1 MNFFKILALC
11 SVTHVALF
19 ASENMSRSKSL
30 SNQELPSQS
39 RDTQSLSDV
48 ESDGQE
54 SDHSSEM
61 SKASAPM
68 EFGFKPAES
77 QELSSPERFK
87 QIKASPEVA
96 RNETEFWAHQLSEHA
111 LFLHLGL
118 EEPQFK
124 KRGLEFHKRFEAF
137 RKNMSDK
144 TINQILP
151 LIKELRAYQMDVITT
166 LKSGKWIG
174 WIFPSWAKHI
184 TGELDYFVDKLNNV
198 PYSAERE
205 VKFWDKVNSDHAALE
220 ARLLDPKERELSIK
234 ADETSQKIAQIATD
248 SEEAQFIK
256 LSLMA
261 SKELDAFNKQT
272 GDGIKQNKIQ
282 STIHPMLLEHVMR
295 EGKRSIEIL
304 TKLQKQDSAKQGQKD
319 QGQNDQDQVDQD
331 EEVEEEQETIQE

>member
-1 MNFFKILALC
+1 MNFLKILALC
-11 SVTHVALF
+11 AMTHVALF
-19 ASENMSRSKSL
+19 ASENIVRSGSL
-30 SNQELPSQS
+30 SNQQPGLRSK
-39 RDTQSLSDV
+39 DTQSLSNADAKSDSTSSSSKKTEPSADV
-48 ESDGQE
+48 D
-54 SDHSSEM
+54 
-61 SKASAPM
+61 
-68 EFGFKPAES
+68 FGFDPIES
-77 QELSSPERFK
+77 KELSSPERFK
-87 QIKASPEVA
+87 RIKASPEVA
-96 RNETEFWAHQLSEHA
+96 LDETKFWAHQLSEHA

-118 EEPQFK
+118 EDPQLKRQALDHYK
-124 KRGLEFHKRFEAF
+124 KFEAF
-137 RKNMSDK
+137 NKSLSDK
-144 TINQILP
+144 TINQVLP
-151 LIKELRAYQMDVITT
+151 LVKGLRAYQMNVINT

-220 ARLLDPKERELSIK
+220 AHLLDPKERDLSIQ
-234 ADETSQKIAQIATD
+234 ADAASQKIARIAAD

-282 STIHPMLLEHVMR
+282 STIHPMLLHHVME

-304 TKLQKQDSAKQGQKD
+304 SRLEKQNTAKRRDDDRGQEDESD
-319 QGQNDQDQVDQD
+319 QEAEVNED
-331 EEVEEEQETIQE
+331 EEVTQD